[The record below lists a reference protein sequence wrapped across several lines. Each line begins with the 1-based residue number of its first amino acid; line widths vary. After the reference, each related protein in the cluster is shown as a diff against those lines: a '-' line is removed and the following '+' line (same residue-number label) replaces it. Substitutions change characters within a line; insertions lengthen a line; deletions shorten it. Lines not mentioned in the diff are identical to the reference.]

1 MDKDGENKNGKI
13 IQFPTNK
20 IVRVNTTPLTE
31 HQKVQNRLNEQI
43 KKVQTKQYI
52 EHQVDDI
59 VMNLINSFLDMAIK
73 TDKITFTKDLAMVV
87 DAMRGLIYRDF
98 GMRHTSHSLIDKI
111 VDVKTMKNGHR
122 SAVIDYGRVVEKT
135 KTTKPFNKELKTE
148 LDDLSKGSGMFEPDD
163 DLDK

>member
-1 MDKDGENKNGKI
+1 MNDDKDNI

-20 IVRVNTTPLTE
+20 IVRHNTTPLTE
-31 HQKVQNRLNEQI
+31 HKKVQNKLNEQL

-111 VDVKTMKNGHR
+111 VDVKQMKNGHR
-122 SAVIDYGRVVEKT
+122 TATIDYSRVVEANRAP
-135 KTTKPFNKELKTE
+135 TKPFNKELKTE
-148 LDDLSKGSGMFEPDD
+148 LDDLSKGSGIFEPDD

>member
-1 MDKDGENKNGKI
+1 
-13 IQFPTNK
+13 
-20 IVRVNTTPLTE
+20 
-31 HQKVQNRLNEQI
+31 
-43 KKVQTKQYI
+43 
-52 EHQVDDI
+52 
-59 VMNLINSFLDMAIK
+59 MAIK

-135 KTTKPFNKELKTE
+135 KPTKPFNKELKTE

>member
-1 MDKDGENKNGKI
+1 MNDDKDNI

-20 IVRVNTTPLTE
+20 IVRHNNSPLTE
-31 HQKVQNRLNEQI
+31 HQKVQNKLNEQL

-73 TDKITFTKDLAMVV
+73 TDKVTFTKDLAMVV

-98 GMRHTSHSLIDKI
+98 GIRHTSHSLIDKI
-111 VDVKTMKNGHR
+111 VDVKQMKNGNR
-122 SAVIDYGRVVEKT
+122 TATIDYSRVVEASQP
-135 KTTKPFNKELKTE
+135 TKPFNKELKTE
-148 LDDLSKGSGMFEPDD
+148 LDDLSNGSGMFEPDD

>member
-1 MDKDGENKNGKI
+1 
-13 IQFPTNK
+13 
-20 IVRVNTTPLTE
+20 
-31 HQKVQNRLNEQI
+31 
-43 KKVQTKQYI
+43 
-52 EHQVDDI
+52 
-59 VMNLINSFLDMAIK
+59 MNLINSFLDMAIK

-135 KTTKPFNKELKTE
+135 KPTKPFNKELKTTILLVEQNANIALSNSDFGYVLE
-148 LDDLSKGSGMFEPDD
+148 LGRIVMEGDSSEL
-163 DLDK
+163 LDKEDIKEFYLGQQDAGIRGEKRWKKKKMWR